1 MSGRK
6 REVYEFLYNFLPV
19 SQLYQIAMNEPDNLK
34 LMVVYDFVIVVITTG
49 VGIAIFKKKN
59 IK

>member
-1 MSGRK
+1 M
-6 REVYEFLYNFLPV
+6 YNFLPV